1 MAPISIS
8 SSGSGTTSSL
18 RTRLATI
25 SGNTVGSSAAHDGYG
40 GGLETGPSSSLDVI
54 DTTIA
59 GNHVT
64 GPKGHGGG
72 IYAAGGSITS
82 SIIAA
87 NTAADHGNCLASLTS
102 HGHNLES
109 ANTCGLDAAG
119 DVTNA
124 DPGLAP
130 LGNYGGALPVQALLP
145 GSKAAN
151 AAGVCTS
158 ATDERGVSRP
168 QGTACDIGAVEALLP
183 APVTLAPTNLTP
195 SSATL
200 SAALGALPDPVTTTF
215 ETGVTQAYGT
225 SLPGLATPA
234 SGTLTLSVTGPIK
247 NLVRH
252 TIYHARLDATTAA
265 GTVKGNDVA
274 FTTPAPIA
282 TVSKFTVTPTT
293 FRPLAAARAAS
304 RRRPQLPAG
313 TRFHFRASDVGAA
326 GVVITH
332 TASGRRSGRSCV
344 KPTRKLRHHG
354 PCTRTIT
361 DGTVRFRVAKA
372 GTVDFPFSGRVGK
385 HALGAA
391 SYRATLTL
399 SRTRRR
405 RRASRR
411 RQRSACGR
419 RRRDR
424 RGGAGGLVVDKRGGR
439 RPLAGRSAGLDHRVM
454 ASHQAADEHRRGRG
468 EARERA
474 PLNVNGARGQHAVR
488 RGVGHEPD
496 GDERPAQPAERRAC
510 PARRRRRNADTV
522 AERSGGRDHDQPH
535 EPGQDRDQD
544 VVALE
549 DLPRVD
555 RYRRREHLG
564 GRAELLRKRWRQHA
578 VGLRTDSPHD
588 GGDVDRVP
596 RRPQRGE
603 RSGCARERY
612 QVPRTQATLL
622 HGA

>member
-1 MAPISIS
+1 VSLDGVTVSDNAIGVGAAGGTGGAVSLSTSASNATLVADVVRSAILDNDVGGQGGLGFGGAINATATGSGDRVDVGVARSTISGNRVGAGTGGVGGAVSIS

-18 RTRLATI
+18 QTRLATI

-109 ANTCGLDAAG
+109 ANTCGLTAAG

-234 SGTLTLSVTGPIK
+234 SGTLTLLVTGPIK

-252 TIYHARLDATTAA
+252 TVYHARLDATTAA

-304 RRRPQLPAG
+304 RKRPQLPAG

-372 GTVDFPFSGRVGK
+372 GTVDFPFSGRIGK

-399 SRTRRR
+399 VADQAPA
-405 RRASRR
+405 ASKPATATF
-411 RQRSACGR
+411 S
-419 RRRDR
+419 
-424 RGGAGGLVVDKRGGR
+424 
-439 RPLAGRSAGLDHRVM
+439 
-454 ASHQAADEHRRGRG
+454 
-468 EARERA
+468 
-474 PLNVNGARGQHAVR
+474 VR
-488 RGVGHEPD
+488 
-496 GDERPAQPAERRAC
+496 
-510 PARRRRRNADTV
+510 
-522 AERSGGRDHDQPH
+522 
-535 EPGQDRDQD
+535 
-544 VVALE
+544 
-549 DLPRVD
+549 
-555 RYRRREHLG
+555 
-564 GRAELLRKRWRQHA
+564 
-578 VGLRTDSPHD
+578 
-588 GGDVDRVP
+588 
-596 RRPQRGE
+596 
-603 RSGCARERY
+603 
-612 QVPRTQATLL
+612 
-622 HGA
+622 